1 MISEDGELEK
11 LLEPLMSKYNLK
23 KRTCIICK
31 HGQSDA
37 VQHIRAA
44 VTLCKMAGKR
54 CQRLRFGA
62 ENNDCLGYR
71 LKFEERHLKQ
81 TFEIQSYLQL
91 KDMINTICY
100 RPNGDISQEEM
111 FKSFNT

>member
-1 MISEDGELEK
+1 MVSEDGELEK
-11 LLEPLMSKYNLK
+11 LLEPLISKYNLK

-31 HGQSDA
+31 SGQSDA

-44 VTLCKMAGKR
+44 VTLCKVAGKR
-54 CQRLRFGA
+54 FQRLSFGA

-71 LKFEERHLKQ
+71 LKFEEHHLKQ

-100 RPNGDISQEEM
+100 RRTGVMSERDM
-111 FKSFNT
+111 FELLNT